1 MCAPVASTS
10 RTRSGAQNV
19 PVGQHQHLR
28 TERRQQV
35 SGQGLFADGVG
46 SAAWPRPAPRCP
58 TPPPG
63 ATGPVDGRPKYSS
76 FSGAL
81 GTSVLASS
89 IDTTRNP
96 QQNPRRVTPAEDG
109 DADST
114 PEVVASDAPPVA
126 GQGVNRWV
134 LWPASVVVLGF
145 SGFAILAPHAAE
157 SLFATIQSTIVNA
170 FNWYY
175 VLIAAFFVVFALVMG
190 FSRFGDIRLGR
201 DDEQPEFTVGA
212 WLSLLFAAGMGIG
225 LVFYG
230 VSEPLSHFVDPRP
243 GVVGSPPQLAQQA
256 LTQTYLHWGV
266 QAWSIYVVVGL
277 GLAYAIHRRGR
288 PISIRWTLEPVLGR
302 RRVEGAWGHAI
313 DVIALAGTLFG
324 VATSLG
330 LGVLQ
335 IGSGLRATGFAEP
348 SIGLQVVIICV
359 ITLFV
364 LLSVLSGVTRGMKWL
379 SSTNLILAGLLLV
392 FVLVAGPT
400 AFLLREWVQTI
411 GLYIQNFVGLSFT
424 VSAFQGKA
432 GETWQAAWTSFYLG
446 WWISWAPFVGI
457 FIARVSRG
465 RTVREFVL
473 GVLIVPT
480 LLGILWFAVLGGS
493 ALYLELN
500 QPGSMTLPDGT
511 VDVQG
516 ATFQLMEHFPGTAA
530 LTIGV
535 IVLVAVFF
543 VTSADSGAL
552 VMAMIATGGN
562 SEPRNWLRTLFTFLT
577 SLLAIALLIAG
588 GLTALQTAAVTIALP
603 FSVVMLLI
611 CWATV
616 VAFRRERRAYQLAT
630 RDALVDY
637 IGDRYG
643 LEVELPDQRGVR
655 WPRLRPI
662 GRLSRPKR

>member
-1 MCAPVASTS
+1 LC
-10 RTRSGAQNV
+10 
-19 PVGQHQHLR
+19 
-28 TERRQQV
+28 
-35 SGQGLFADGVG
+35 
-46 SAAWPRPAPRCP
+46 W
-58 TPPPG
+58 
-63 ATGPVDGRPKYSS
+63 
-76 FSGAL
+76 
-81 GTSVLASS
+81 
-89 IDTTRNP
+89 
-96 QQNPRRVTPAEDG
+96 
-109 DADST
+109 
-114 PEVVASDAPPVA
+114 
-126 GQGVNRWV
+126 W
-134 LWPASVVVLGF
+134 
-145 SGFAILAPHAAE
+145 
-157 SLFATIQSTIVNA
+157 
-170 FNWYY
+170 
-175 VLIAAFFVVFALVMG
+175 
-190 FSRFGDIRLGR
+190 
-201 DDEQPEFTVGA
+201 
-212 WLSLLFAAGMGIG
+212 
-225 LVFYG
+225 
-230 VSEPLSHFVDPRP
+230 
-243 GVVGSPPQLAQQA
+243 
-256 LTQTYLHWGV
+256 
-266 QAWSIYVVVGL
+266 
-277 GLAYAIHRRGR
+277 
-288 PISIRWTLEPVLGR
+288 LGR
-302 RRVEGAWGHAI
+302 RRSCCA
-313 DVIALAGTLFG
+313 
-324 VATSLG
+324 S
-330 LGVLQ
+330 
-335 IGSGLRATGFAEP
+335 GSRRSAP
-348 SIGLQVVIICV
+348 
-359 ITLFV
+359 
-364 LLSVLSGVTRGMKWL
+364 
-379 SSTNLILAGLLLV
+379 
-392 FVLVAGPT
+392 
-400 AFLLREWVQTI
+400 
-411 GLYIQNFVGLSFT
+411 LYIQNFVGLSFT